1 MKKRSILV
9 VYMLLFGL
17 LSTVTAQVKIDT
29 AGLQKLK
36 SGLKSMSKQAGLEHA
51 LWGFCLM
58 DPKTGNVL
66 AGYEENKSLTPA
78 SSQKVF
84 TTLSALHYLGA
95 DYRFETYLEYD
106 GILGKDSVLQG
117 NIYIRGTGD
126 PTLGSMRIDSIPAD
140 TLLAQWAH
148 IIRKKGINRIT
159 GSIIADASAWEDYAT
174 VGSWNWDDI
183 GQYYGAGASA
193 LNFMENTY
201 TVYYSS
207 TTKNATIDSVVPEIE
222 GLTFWNDVTVSGSS
236 DNAFIYGAP
245 DNYYRYITGT
255 IPANKKG
262 YAVDGSMPDPP
273 LFLALKLKQALIQS
287 GIPVE
292 KQATTV
298 YALRRAQIPVNPTR
312 RLLYTHTSPTIGEIV
327 KATNMKSNNL
337 YAECLLKAV
346 AKQTSG
352 NGSRSAGADA
362 VTQYCVSAGVDVS
375 GVHIE
380 DGSGLSRLNY
390 FTPKSMC
397 QLLTHANKS
406 SYFSTFYA
414 SLPIAGKTGTLK
426 SFADNTSA
434 EGDII
439 AKSGSMYKV
448 RSYSGYVKTSSGELL
463 TFCVLVNNYSYNNA
477 EIRSALE
484 KLAVLMAGL

>member
-1 MKKRSILV
+1 MSIHRNIWFVFLICFYLPV
-9 VYMLLFGL
+9 
-17 LSTVTAQVKIDT
+17 SAQVKVDSS
-29 AGLQKLK
+29 GLNALR
-36 SGLKSMSKQAGLEHA
+36 SGLKTMAKQDGLKHA
-51 LWGFCLM
+51 TWGFCLM
-58 DPKTGNVL
+58 DPTNGTVL
-66 AGYEENKSLTPA
+66 AGYEQEKSLTPA

-84 TTLSALHYLGA
+84 TTLAALQILKPE
-95 DYRFETYLEYD
+95 YRFETYIEYD
-106 GILGKDSVLQG
+106 GTLGKDSVLNG

-126 PTLGSMRIDSIPAD
+126 PSLGSMRIDSVAYDSLMIK
-140 TLLAQWAH
+140 WAL
-148 IIRKKGINRIT
+148 IIKQKGIKRVN
-159 GSIIADASAWEDYAT
+159 GNIIADASHWEDYTT

-193 LNFMENTY
+193 LNFAENTY

-207 TTKNATIDSVVPEIE
+207 TASKARVDSIRPEID
-222 GLTFWNDVTVSGSS
+222 GLTLWNDVRVGGSG

-273 LFLALKLKQALIQS
+273 LFAALELKKALSAIGVTVDRQ
-287 GIPVE
+287 V
-292 KQATTV
+292 TTV
-298 YALRRAQIPVNPTR
+298 YALRRAEIPVNPTR
-312 RLLYTHTSPTIGEIV
+312 RILYTHSSPPLSAIV
-327 KATNMKSNNL
+327 TATNLKSNNL
-337 YAECLLKAV
+337 YAESLLKAI
-346 AKQTSG
+346 AKYQTG
-352 NGSRSAGADA
+352 EGSRENGAEAITKFYTDAGIDM
-362 VTQYCVSAGVDVS
+362 S

-390 FTPKSMC
+390 FTPKAMC
-397 QLLTHANKS
+397 EVLNYAC
-406 SYFSTFYA
+406 YSTSFQSFFA

-426 SFADNTSA
+426 TFADNTSA

-448 RSYSGYVKTSSGELL
+448 RSYSGYVKTKSGELL
-463 TFCVLVNNYSYNNA
+463 SFCIIINNYSYGST
-477 EIRSALE
+477 EVKSQLE

>member
-1 MKKRSILV
+1 MKKITCIWICILC
-9 VYMLLFGL
+9 LI
-17 LSTVTAQVKIDT
+17 SVTSAQVKIDS

-36 SGLKSMSKQAGLEHA
+36 AGLKTMSNQAGLEHA

-58 DPKTGNVL
+58 DPQTGKVL

-95 DYRFETYLEYD
+95 DYRFETYIEYD
-106 GILGKDSVLQG
+106 GVLGKDSVLQG
-117 NIYIRGTGD
+117 NIYVRGTGD

-140 TLLAQWAH
+140 SLLAQWAS
-148 IIRKKGINRIT
+148 IIKKKGIKHIT
-159 GSIIADASAWEDYAT
+159 GNIIADASAWEDYAT

-193 LNFMENTY
+193 LNFMENAY

-207 TTKNATIDSVVPEIE
+207 TSKTATIDSVVPEIE
-222 GLTFWNDVTVSGSS
+222 GLTFWNDVTVDGSS

-262 YAVDGSMPDPP
+262 YEVDGSMPDPP
-273 LFLALKLKQALIQS
+273 LFLALELKKALLQK
-287 GIPVE
+287 GITIDR
-292 KQATTV
+292 QATTV
-298 YALRRAQIPVNPTR
+298 YALRRAKIPVNPTR
-312 RLLYTHTSPTIGEIV
+312 RLLYTHKSPTVGEIV
-327 KATNMKSNNL
+327 QVTNMKSNNL
-337 YAECLLKAV
+337 YAESLLKAV
-346 AKQTSG
+346 AKHHSG
-352 NGSRSAGADA
+352 TGSRSNGADA
-362 VTQYCVSAGVDVS
+362 VTQFCTSAGVDMS

-390 FTPKSMC
+390 FTPKAMC
-397 QLLTHANKS
+397 QLLTHAKKS
-406 SYFSTFYA
+406 NYFPAFYA

-434 EGDII
+434 EGDIM

-448 RSYSGYVKTSSGELL
+448 RSYSGYVQTASGELL
-463 TFCVLVNNYSYNNA
+463 TFCVMINNYSYNNA
-477 EIRSALE
+477 EIRTSLE
-484 KLAVLMAGL
+484 KLAVMMAGL